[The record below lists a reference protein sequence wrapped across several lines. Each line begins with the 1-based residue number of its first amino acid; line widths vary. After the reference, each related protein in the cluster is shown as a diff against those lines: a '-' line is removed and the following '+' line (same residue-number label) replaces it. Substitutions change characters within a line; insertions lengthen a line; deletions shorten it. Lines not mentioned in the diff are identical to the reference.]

1 MLTNIFSLYHRYLAS
16 LSSLSYQRLKN
27 MKQKVLYQSEHF
39 ATTLKLSLIFPKFF
53 TFIIY
58 LLIWPFLNKA
68 KKLSVNFTIKESFRR
83 EKKFS
88 GQIEK
93 KTRKKQCKF
102 IQKTFMHFILFYFCN
117 CNTFFLFGY
126 NQTSNQIIKI
136 Y

>member
-93 KTRKKQCKF
+93 KKQGKNSVNLYRKHLC
-102 IQKTFMHFILFYFCN
+102 ILFYFIFVIVIH
-117 CNTFFLFGY
+117 FFYLV
-126 NQTSNQIIKI
+126 TIKPQIKL
-136 Y
+136 